1 MTDRREKLIA
11 YRKLPSMVSYLIVEQ
26 EMKVVERH
34 YQDQGGRWLSELID
48 EGGIFV
54 PCPPS
59 FELFL
64 ADIYEGV

>member
-26 EMKVVERH
+26 EMRVVERH

-48 EGGIFV
+48 EGGILV
-54 PCPPS
+54 TCPPS
-59 FELFL
+59 IELFL